1 MPSFPDPAHAR
12 AIEQLVRRGALF
24 AVSHSGGKDSQA
36 ATILVSR
43 IVPAP
48 QLVFLHAPLGDIEW
62 PGTIDHIEATIPRNV
77 PLIYAR
83 IASGKTL
90 LEKVEDRGKW
100 PDPARRWCTA
110 ELKRGPIEREIRR
123 YLRDHPE
130 YRGLLV
136 NIMGHRAAESR
147 ARAARNSFVENPRNS
162 RAGREWYD
170 WLPIHRLSTSDVFQ
184 VIADAGEAPHWAY
197 EAGMQ
202 RLSCSF
208 CIMASREDLSIAAR
222 LRPELYRTYATLERQ
237 IHHTLSPS
245 RIPLPQITGIPVPAR

>member
-1 MPSFPDPAHAR
+1 MPPFPDPDHAC

-43 IVPAP
+43 VVPAE

-62 PGTIDHIEATIPRNV
+62 PGTIDHIEATIPRHV
-77 PLIYAR
+77 PLIHAR

-90 LEKVEDRGKW
+90 LEKVADRGKW
-100 PDPARRWCTA
+100 PDPARRWCTS
-110 ELKRGPIEREIRR
+110 ELKRNPIEREIRR

-147 ARAARNSFVENPRNS
+147 ARAARNPFVPNPRNS

-170 WLPIHRLSTSDVFQ
+170 WLPIHHLSTDDVFR
-184 VIADAGEAPHWAY
+184 VIADAGEAPPLGLRGRN
-197 EAGMQ
+197 EAPLVQ
-202 RLSCSF
+202 L
-208 CIMASREDLSIAAR
+208 L
-222 LRPELYRTYATLERQ
+222 
-237 IHHTLSPS
+237 HHGLT
-245 RIPLPQITGIPVPAR
+245 